1 MAPMKNLYLASLIFC
16 LTGCALPQLKLPDLK
31 IPRVYKLSVQQGNVI
46 TQEMVD
52 RLEPGMSRSQVEYVM
67 GRAVLND
74 PFNGNEWVYLYSIEI
89 PDYFTQVVKMVLTF
103 DGDTLVTISG
113 DYIPKSAET
122 ESDDTATEP
131 EGPGAEVP
139 ANEDTTPLS

>member
-1 MAPMKNLYLASLIFC
+1 
-16 LTGCALPQLKLPDLK
+16 
-31 IPRVYKLSVQQGNVI
+31 
-46 TQEMVD
+46 
-52 RLEPGMSRSQVEYVM
+52 
-67 GRAVLND
+67 
-74 PFNGNEWVYLYSIEI
+74 
-89 PDYFTQVVKMVLTF
+89 MVLTF

>member
-1 MAPMKNLYLASLIFC
+1 
-16 LTGCALPQLKLPDLK
+16 
-31 IPRVYKLSVQQGNVI
+31 
-46 TQEMVD
+46 
-52 RLEPGMSRSQVEYVM
+52 
-67 GRAVLND
+67 
-74 PFNGNEWVYLYSIEI
+74 LYSIEI